1 MRVASSTD
9 MEFSNRS
16 STSCFFIKIYNLSNF
31 SAFSCEY
38 VESKVLYKDCLQS
51 SPLITP
57 DSLKFLSVIGLLFR
71 ETTLLTPFLSE
82 MFLSNTIRK
91 IVLSTVLCNVATPS
105 PLLKL
110 PSPPTLSNPST
121 KVGLFTIIS
130 DTNLYKP
137 P

>member
-1 MRVASSTD
+1 MRVASSADT
-9 MEFSNRS
+9 EPIKAPSA
-16 STSCFFIKIYNLSNF
+16 SCFFIKINNLSNF

-38 VESKVLYKDCLQS
+38 VASKVLYKDCFQS
-51 SPLITP
+51 SALMTP
-57 DSLKFLSVIGLLFR
+57 DSAKFRSVIGLLFK
-71 ETTLLTPFLSE
+71 EITLLTPFLSE

-110 PSPPTLSNPST
+110 PSLSNPSA
-121 KVGLFTIIS
+121 KVGLLTIIS